1 MTDADTIMRDGVLA
15 ALFDATDLFIRT
27 IPRTGPAAEDR
38 AARPN
43 NGCPADTKDPGELV
57 LAEPSTRGGPQGG
70 LHSVEYALASL
81 LSCQVT
87 TYRVW
92 AARLGL
98 EITTLSIELIGE
110 FDAAALLGPNPRL
123 PADLGRARVRICIE
137 GPEEPA
143 RYRELQATIS
153 AHSPVCDLGRVGAS
167 NHAPTPLTVL
177 PRRRS
182 GDADSRA
189 DRRPGEAVGC
199 S

>member
-27 IPRTGPAAEDR
+27 IPRTGPAVQDG
-38 AARPN
+38 AAPPN
-43 NGCPADTKDPGELV
+43 NGSRATTTGPGAFV
-57 LAEPSTRGGPQGG
+57 LAEPWTRGGRQGG
-70 LHSVEYALASL
+70 LHSVQYALASL
-81 LSCQVT
+81 LSCQVA

-98 EITTLSIELIGE
+98 EITALSIELIGE
-110 FDAAALLGPNPRL
+110 FDAAALLGPDPRL

-137 GPEEPA
+137 GPEQPA

-167 NHAPTPLTVL
+167 DHAPTPLTVL

-189 DRRPGEAVGC
+189 DRRAGEAAGC